1 MNLGSAD
8 LGSRNIRIVLRTDAL
23 ALEEDEVLQLILTPT
38 SNTAARNEFLRDT
51 INVTIIDNDSK
62 F

>member
-8 LGSRNIRIVLRTDAL
+8 SRSVRIILRTDIL

-38 SNTAARNEFLRDT
+38 GNTAARNEFLRDT
-51 INVTIIDNDSK
+51 INVTIKDNDSK
-62 F
+62 C